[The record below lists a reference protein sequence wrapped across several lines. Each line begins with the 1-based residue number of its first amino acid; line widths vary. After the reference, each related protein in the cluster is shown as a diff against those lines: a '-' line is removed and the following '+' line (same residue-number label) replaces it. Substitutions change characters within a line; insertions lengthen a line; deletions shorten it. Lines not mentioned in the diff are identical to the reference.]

1 MRVAISG
8 GNSGFGLSLA
18 QVWQHNGHTVD
29 NFSRSNG
36 YDISDTRRIVS
47 AVSNYDM
54 FINNAYSDDHGFAQT
69 ELLYHLFQ
77 IWQGQ
82 RKFIINISTE
92 QTNRWLQHTDR
103 GVRPLPWEQGQ
114 RRLGYRT
121 TKVALEDAH
130 QFLTQQN
137 DLPKM
142 VMIKTAILDTARTNY
157 IPPDN
162 DQRCKMNPDQVAEWL
177 YTTWQHH
184 KDFFVSE
191 IAVRPLDWYRSGNS
205 V

>member
-1 MRVAISG
+1 MRVAITG
-8 GNSGFGLSLA
+8 GNSGFGHSMA
-18 QVWQHNGHTVD
+18 MAWQENGHTVD

-36 YDISDTRRIVS
+36 YDIADTHHIVN
-47 AVSNYDM
+47 AVRDYDM
-54 FINNAYSDDHGFAQT
+54 FINNAYSAEDGFAQT
-69 ELLYHLFQ
+69 EILYHLFQ

-82 RKFIINISTE
+82 DKFIMNISTE
-92 QTNRWLQHTDR
+92 QTNRWLQHTDQ
-103 GVRPLPWEQGQ
+103 GVKPLPWEQGQ
-114 RRLGYRT
+114 RRLNYRT

-142 VMIKTAILDTARTNY
+142 IIVKPAILDTTRTNFV
-157 IPPDN
+157 PRDN
-162 DQRCKMNPDQVAEWL
+162 DQRCKMDPDQVAKWL

-191 IAVRPLDWYRSGNS
+191 ISVRPLDWYRSKDT